1 MQYPSEM
8 TGAQSLHM
16 HSGYPMGLL
25 PSSKD
30 SSRIIITNGIMA
42 PNYSKPEDLEKFNAL
57 GGAQYVQMTV
67 GCYMYIVRKVLLR
80 NGPYGN

>member
-8 TGAQSLHM
+8 TGVQSLHM

-30 SSRIIITNGIMA
+30 SSRIIITNGITA
-42 PNYSKPEDLEKFNAL
+42 PNYSKPDDLEKFIAL
-57 GGAQYVQMTV
+57 GGT
-67 GCYMYIVRKVLLR
+67 L
-80 NGPYGN
+80 